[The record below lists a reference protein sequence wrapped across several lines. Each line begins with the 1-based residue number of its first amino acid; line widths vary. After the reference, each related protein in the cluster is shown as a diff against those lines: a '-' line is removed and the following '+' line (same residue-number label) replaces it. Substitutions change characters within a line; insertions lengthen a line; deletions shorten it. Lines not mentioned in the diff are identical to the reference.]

1 MLSEESV
8 VNKDYIVPIKG
19 LSTGKYQ
26 FDYIIDSQLFVQFE
40 ESMISAADVN
50 VCLTLDK
57 QPSFININGVF
68 KGVVTTACDRCL
80 EDVIIEL
87 NFESSLMVKFTK
99 EREKEEVDE
108 IMVLDPSES
117 ELDLSQFYYD
127 YITLA
132 LPLQRVH
139 KKGECNPQMVEK
151 IEGISNNNEVE
162 QKKSSPFDKLK
173 NLMN

>member
-68 KGVVTTACDRCL
+68 
-80 EDVIIEL
+80 
-87 NFESSLMVKFTK
+87 NFESSFMVKFTK